1 MRMFLDSYDSYDCCV
16 LNLMATSVDIPWFI
30 QTTRFWIEIGQQLL
44 AWISTANS
52 NAAAA
57 VQGEMWIFSKPAG
70 YGSLRRSVFLKVLQE
85 MFGVRFKNG

>member
-1 MRMFLDSYDSYDCCV
+1 MIHVIVVFSTFWLHRLISLTGS
-16 LNLMATSVDIPWFI
+16 I

-57 VQGEMWIFSKPAG
+57 VQGEM
-70 YGSLRRSVFLKVLQE
+70 
-85 MFGVRFKNG
+85 

>member
-1 MRMFLDSYDSYDCCV
+1 MNNEMFLDSYDSYDCCV
-16 LNLMATSVDIPWFI
+16 LNLMATSDDIPEGFI

-57 VQGEMWIFSKPAG
+57 VQGEMWIFSKSA
-70 YGSLRRSVFLKVLQE
+70 LREFEAISFSKSSARNVWSPI
-85 MFGVRFKNG
+85 